1 MSGSAQTLPGETV
14 DYVVQVKMTLMQG
27 GVVNGVSGE
36 PLEVGGEKP
45 YWIDV
50 ATVTVPPK
58 TKRKTALRQGLAE
71 AGIELTPELEA
82 RVLDPDSAYVWKALP
97 PEPKAL
103 RLA

>member
-1 MSGSAQTLPGETV
+1 MATTETTISSGGSAVSPSSETV
-14 DYVVQVKMTLMQG
+14 DYVVQVQQEEGAGPDDRHMAW
-27 GVVNGVSGE
+27 V
-36 PLEVGGEKP
+36 
-45 YWIDV
+45 DV
-50 ATVTVPPK
+50 ATVSVPPK

-82 RVLDPDSAYVWKALP
+82 RVLDAENGYVWKALP